1 MKRQQD
7 LPLKKGIAARF
18 LPQIV
23 GLMMYLGTLCFVFT
37 LFMVQ
42 ATQSWKNELTT
53 QLTLEIPTTLGGA
66 STALQSRIL
75 EVLTRTPGIQSA
87 TVVPQKEVTDLL
99 HSLLGNEV
107 NMDLF
112 SLPVIIDISLNEKEV
127 VDIPSLEA
135 HLKVISPQLQLNDH
149 RSWQGK
155 VSRLI
160 HMSVAIAS
168 TLTLLILFVALAV
181 TIFATRTSL
190 MIHRQVIEVLSLIGA
205 TPSYI
210 ANQFQM
216 NALKQGLMASA
227 IGSGLAFLTYMGIL
241 MFLEGGEFPFSE
253 PIFFLQPIC
262 VFIGAPVLAALLMM
276 ISVRFSVMRALRS

>member
-1 MKRQQD
+1 
-7 LPLKKGIAARF
+7 LCLLF
-18 LPQIV
+18 LWSKQ
-23 GLMMYLGTLCFVFT
+23 LNLG
-37 LFMVQ
+37 
-42 ATQSWKNELTT
+42 KNELTT

-66 STALQSRIL
+66 STVLQSRIL
-75 EVLTRTPGIQSA
+75 QVLTRTPGIQSA

-107 NMDLF
+107 NIDLF
-112 SLPVIIDISLNEKEV
+112 SLPIIIDVSLNEAEV

-155 VSRLI
+155 VSGLI

-168 TLTLLILFVALAV
+168 ALTLLILFVALAV

-210 ANQFQM
+210 ASQFQM
-216 NALKQGLMASA
+216 NALKQGLMAST
-227 IGSGLAFLTYMGIL
+227 IGSGLAFLTYMGII
-241 MFLEGGEFPFSE
+241 MFIGGEFPFSE
-253 PIFFLQPIC
+253 PIFFLQPVC
-262 VFIGAPVLAALLMM
+262 VFIGVPVLTALLMM